1 MRRYKYV
8 RYKKLMKVNYKS
20 IIKILGIITFIEG
33 LFMLPCIAAALY
45 FKEWN
50 AGRPLLITSAICIA
64 AGLIILT
71 QLKLDRIKLKYRESY
86 FIACTSWVFA
96 ALIGALPFYFCGCDF
111 SFISCY
117 FESVAG
123 FSTTGCSVL
132 DADMIPNSLL
142 MWRALCHWLGGM
154 GILVLLISIFPLW
167 GINSQ
172 TVALAET
179 PGLKKEKLAAKY
191 SYTSKFLYISYTVLS
206 ITEFILLV
214 IGPMDWF
221 NAFLTTCS
229 SISTAGLIVTSSN
242 SWLYNLVSVR
252 AVILIFTVLSSL
264 NFIVYFMAVKGKW
277 SDIIKNIETRVFL
290 SIIAGATLVIAVTLK
305 LTGTYS
311 TLWQAVKDSLCQ
323 VVSFI
328 STSGFYVVDYTN
340 WPSFAIMILFLLLFV
355 GGCSFSTSGSLKV
368 VRVVIFFKL
377 IKRGFLKHIH
387 PRMVKAVMLEK
398 EPISAYNASSVT
410 IHILLYMGILML
422 GCLLLSFNNL
432 SMEATI
438 TSALGLFSNAGVAL
452 TGSGNFGNFSMFNEF
467 SQLVMTFLMIAGRLE
482 MYSVIILFTK
492 SFWKHNRANAV

>member
-1 MRRYKYV
+1 MRV
-8 RYKKLMKVNYKS
+8 SYKS
-20 IIKILGIITFIEG
+20 IIKILGILTFIEG
-33 LFMLPCIAAALY
+33 IFMLPCIAAAFH

-50 AGRPLLITSAICIA
+50 AGKPLLIISIICIVV
-64 AGLIILT
+64 GFVILT
-71 QLKLDRIKLKYRESY
+71 HLKFDKIKLKHRESY
-86 FIACTSWVFA
+86 FIVCTSWIFA
-96 ALIGALPFYFCGCDF
+96 ALIGALPFYFCGQDF
-111 SFISCY
+111 SFVGCY

-132 DADMIPNSLL
+132 DADAIPKSLL

-179 PGLKKEKLAAKY
+179 PGLKNEKLAAKY
-191 SYTSKFLYISYTVLS
+191 SYTSKFLYTSYTVLS
-206 ITEFILLV
+206 VIEFILLV

-221 NAFLTTCS
+221 NALLTTCS

-242 SWLYNLVSVR
+242 SWLYELVYVR
-252 AVILIFTVLSSL
+252 AIVLIFTILSSM

-290 SIIAGATLVIAVTLK
+290 AIVAAATVIIAVTLR
-305 LTGTYS
+305 LDGIYS
-311 TLWQAVKDSLCQ
+311 SLWQAVKDSLCQ
-323 VVSFI
+323 VISFI
-328 STSGFYVVDYTN
+328 STSGFYVRDYTS

-368 VRVVIFFKL
+368 IRVVIFFKL

-387 PRMVKAVMLEK
+387 PRMVKAVMLDNK
-398 EPISAYNASSVT
+398 PVSAYSASSVT
-410 IHILLYMGILML
+410 IHVLLYLGILML
-422 GCLLLSFNNL
+422 GCILLSFNNL
-432 SMEATI
+432 SMETTI

-452 TGSGNFGNFSMFNEF
+452 NGAGNFGYLGMFNQF

-482 MYSVIILFTK
+482 MYSIVILFTK
-492 SFWKHNRANAV
+492 SFWKHNKANAV